1 MLAVVNVALDTLAA
15 ELGTTDRTLRRAVAQ
30 GLLRAERPS
39 PRKLE
44 IPLTERDYLRRW
56 WVLLSQLRQ
65 VLRTEP
71 TVAFAALFGSAA
83 RGEMHAE
90 SDLDLLVAL
99 RAGADPR
106 MLASRLTER
115 LGRPVQLVQLD
126 DAQRAPLLL
135 AEVLQEGRVLID
147 RERLWP
153 RLRQQRPK
161 VERAARRERN
171 RVNREFSALF
181 AA

>member
-1 MLAVVNVALDTLAA
+1 MNVALDTLAA
-15 ELGTTDRTLRRAVAQ
+15 ELDTTDRTLRRAVAQ

-44 IPLTERDYLRRW
+44 IPLTERDFLRRW
-56 WVLLSQLRQ
+56 WVLLSQLRRA
-65 VLRTEP
+65 LRTEP
-71 TVAFAALFGSAA
+71 TVAFAALFGSGA
-83 RGEMHAE
+83 RGEMHAG
-90 SDLDLLVAL
+90 SDIDLLVAL
-99 RAGADPR
+99 RDGADAR
-106 MLASRLTER
+106 VLASRLSER
-115 LGRPVQLVQLD
+115 LGRPVQLIELV

-135 AEVLQEGRVLID
+135 AEVLREGRVLVD

-161 VERAARRERN
+161 VERAARRERD
-171 RVNREFSALF
+171 RVNREFSKLF